1 MLTSSETN
9 LCTKYTGCLAQN
21 SKFVFP
27 KERSSVNSSALEIVG
42 GDEASPNQFPYQ
54 VALYIEYD
62 LVSAFCGGSL
72 VSSNYVLTAAHC
84 ALGAISFDVILGA
97 HNISDNSEPTR
108 QRSTTSKYVVH
119 PDWNSTSLT
128 NDLALIELETP
139 ITLNDFVSVVSLAVG
154 NNSFADSEGTA
165 CGWGKTTDSQV
176 GTTDVLRYETS
187 IILSN
192 DDCKNVDSNYEEEIK
207 NTHLCLAGDGIKS
220 ICKGD
225 SGGPLVADNVQ
236 VGITSFSY
244 RSCEAGKPSV
254 FTRVTEFTQWIQEN
268 SDVIFA

>member
-1 MLTSSETN
+1 MSLIAE
-9 LCTKYTGCLAQN
+9 GN
-21 SKFVFP
+21 SVRKMINGLLFNHPICVC
-27 KERSSVNSSALEIVG
+27 SALPMG
-42 GDEASPNQFPYQ
+42 LRLKFLNQ
-54 VALYIEYD
+54 
-62 LVSAFCGGSL
+62 
-72 VSSNYVLTAAHC
+72 
-84 ALGAISFDVILGA
+84 AISFDVILGA

-154 NNSFADSEGTA
+154 NNSFADSEGKYSNTVCKSIKINQFEFIGTA

-192 DDCKNVDSNYEEEIK
+192 DDCKNVDSNYDEEIK